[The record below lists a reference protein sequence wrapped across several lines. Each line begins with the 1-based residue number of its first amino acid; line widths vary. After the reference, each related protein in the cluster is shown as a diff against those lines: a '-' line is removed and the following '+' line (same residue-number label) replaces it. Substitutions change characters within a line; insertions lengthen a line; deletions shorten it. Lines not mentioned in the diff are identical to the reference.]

1 MNSEQERC
9 GILAAGNWIIDHV
22 KIIDNFPAQD
32 TLANILSQSQGT
44 GGAPYNA
51 LVDLAK
57 LGADFP
63 LEAVGLVGDDE
74 NGGLILKDCEKYGID
89 ATQIHWTKK
98 APTSYTDVMTVKST
112 GRRTFFHARG
122 ANALLSEEHFNLEA
136 SNARIFFLGYLLLLD
151 ALDIVA
157 DDGTTGAARL
167 LKQAGELGFK
177 RAVDVVSED
186 SNRFV
191 AVVTPV
197 LPYIDYFII
206 NEFEASKITGIDVYA
221 DGKVDFKALSRAA
234 QRIFELGVN
243 EWTII
248 HCPAGALARNVDGKE
263 SVLGSIDVPAEHIV
277 GTAGAGDAFASGAL
291 MGLHNS
297 FPIEE
302 CLRRAS
308 CSAAACLSDST
319 CTNGI
324 KTLNECYKLEDT
336 YGYQEIRD
344 HG

>member
-1 MNSEQERC
+1 MNSNEERC

-22 KIIDNFPAQD
+22 KMIDNYPSPE

-57 LGADFP
+57 LGAEFP
-63 LEAVGLVGDDE
+63 LEAVGLVGDDAD
-74 NGGLILKDCEKYGID
+74 GRQMLKDCEKFGID
-89 ATQIHWTKK
+89 ATQIHWTKE

-122 ANALLSEEHFNLEA
+122 ANALLSEKHFDLEA

-157 DDGTTGAARL
+157 EDGSTGAARL
-167 LKQAGELGFK
+167 LKRAGELGFK

-186 SNRFV
+186 SDRFV

-197 LPYIDYFII
+197 LPHIDYFII
-206 NEFEASKITGIDVYA
+206 NEFEASKITGIAVKK
-221 DGKVDFKALSRAA
+221 DGKVDFAGLSRAA
-234 QRIFELGVN
+234 ARIFELGVR
-243 EWTII
+243 EWVII
-248 HCPAGALARNVDGKE
+248 HCPAGALARNADGE
-263 SVLGSIDVPAEHIV
+263 ETALGSIDVPAEDIV

-291 MGLHNS
+291 MGLHNGLS
-297 FPIEE
+297 IEE
-302 CLRRAS
+302 CLRIAS
-308 CSAAACLSDST
+308 CSAASCLSDST
-319 CTNGI
+319 CTGGI
-324 KTLNECYKLEDT
+324 KPLDECYELEEK
-336 YGYQEIRD
+336 YGYQEIR
-344 HG
+344 G